1 MNLCDVGN
9 DVDFRIKRAQNFSR
23 NHRGSHAPDRFASGS
38 ASPALPVSDS
48 VFCFV
53 GEIGVR
59 RPEFFCD
66 LGVILR
72 PRVFIANKNANR
84 RAECLALEHARKN
97 FATIFLLPLGGDFA
111 LTGPASIELALNVG
125 FGDVDLGRT
134 TIDHN
139 ADAAAV
145 RFAERRDAKE
155 LSESVAH

>member
-1 MNLCDVGN
+1 MRDNT
-9 DVDFRIKRAQNFSR
+9 
-23 NHRGSHAPDRFASGS
+23 RGYAPDRLARGS
-38 ASPALPVSDS
+38 ASPALPIPNS
-48 VFCFV
+48 VFRFV
-53 GEIGVR
+53 GEVSVR
-59 RPEFFCD
+59 RPEFSCD
-66 LGVILR
+66 LGIILR

-125 FGDVDLGRT
+125 LRDLDFWWA

-145 RFAERRDAKE
+145 RLTEGRDAKE
-155 LSESVAH
+155 LSESVTH

>member
-1 MNLCDVGN
+1 M
-9 DVDFRIKRAQNFSR
+9 
-23 NHRGSHAPDRFASGS
+23 
-38 ASPALPVSDS
+38 
-48 VFCFV
+48 
-53 GEIGVR
+53 R

-72 PRVFIANKNANR
+72 PGIFIANQNSDR
-84 RAECLALEHARKN
+84 RAERFAFEDSRKN
-97 FATIFLLPLGGDFA
+97 FATIFLLTLGGDFT
-111 LTGPASIELALNVG
+111 LPGTSPIQLALNVG